1 MNALVREFNADQQT
15 ALQLLRAYLSV
26 KARLINTDSVV
37 KRNLEKDP
45 RFAFMTEPTK
55 EQLYNTHYENSIG
68 EERTTAERIE
78 FYRLQQEFNR
88 GGVFSGHALF
98 DLIGRGSEMARMM
111 VAAFPSTLDEH
122 WRMFPGRRR
131 FSRIS
136 TEPVNDN
143 VAFNKKFNRMMEVI
157 MPIGFLFSLAT
168 FLVYPT
174 REYVSA
180 YIFLGCASVASL
192 LILRFLEHLDDVKDP
207 DPARLTF
214 DTKKARDTFKGVYRS
229 GRDVPS
235 KARAIDWMQAEIMK
249 LEQLAAEYEKPE
261 AAPVPH
267 GNAQF
272 ASVEAAARAAGGR

>member
-1 MNALVREFNADQQT
+1 M
-15 ALQLLRAYLSV
+15 
-26 KARLINTDSVV
+26 NTDSVV
-37 KRNLEKDP
+37 KRNMEKIPGLHFVTNPTTAQLRTTRYEKD
-45 RFAFMTEPTK
+45 
-55 EQLYNTHYENSIG
+55 IG
-68 EERTTAERIE
+68 DERTTAERIE
-78 FYRLQQEFNR
+78 FYRLQQEFER

-111 VAAFPSTLDEH
+111 VAAFPSTLDEY

-143 VAFNKKFNRMMEVI
+143 VAFNKKFNRMIEVI

-168 FLVYPT
+168 FLVYPN

-192 LILRFLEHLDDVKDP
+192 LILRFLEHLDDAKDP

-214 DTKKARDTFKGVYRS
+214 DTKKARATFTGAFRT
-229 GRDVPS
+229 GRDVPP
-235 KARAIDWMQAEIMK
+235 KARAIDWMQAHIME
-249 LEQLAAEYEKPE
+249 LERLAVEYERPE
-261 AAPVPH
+261 AVADVH
-267 GNAQF
+267 GGAHF
-272 ASVEAAARAAGGR
+272 AGVDVANEFAGDDK